1 MGIVN
6 FDMIVH
12 DNIFFIVPVKIGF
25 PKYIK
30 GKTTSNWL
38 KYAELSRPSLKN
50 CFAGL
55 LSSIV
60 MKFKKRQF

>member
-1 MGIVN
+1 MGIIN
-6 FDMIVH
+6 FDTVVH
-12 DNIFFIVPVKIGF
+12 DNMLFIVPVKIGC
-25 PKYIK
+25 PIYIQ

-50 CFAGL
+50 CFADL
-55 LSSIV
+55 LASIV